1 MKKSLKIIL
10 IILLSIILVYVIYK
24 GLLFYTYKDISDS
37 INNTFSNYS
46 VPQTIDDLN
55 VKESN
60 TKYIIYNNKSFSFN
74 NSDYQKKDYLYCR
87 IDNQNICIIPGYDAN
102 EYYYYNNLSLKESKE
117 ILLSTK
123 LFITKTSDLFK
134 KNNINNNKD
143 LFLER
148 LNYIKTNKSESV
160 FSSTKDLEYDILMKN
175 MLQLLPRRL
184 LPRIDRNIYTIS
196 GDYDGYIINEQNQNK
211 NAYYVYA
218 CQNNKD
224 ACAGLHLFER
234 NTKYFTKDKIT
245 EIISSIKI

>member
-60 TKYIIYNNKSFSFN
+60 TKYIIYNNKSFGFN

-134 KNNINNNKD
+134 KHNINNNKD

-148 LNYIKTNKSESV
+148 LNYIKTNKNV

-175 MLQLLPRRL
+175 MLLF
-184 LPRIDRNIYTIS
+184 LPRIDKGNIYTIS
-196 GDYDGYIINEQNQNK
+196 GDYDGYIINEQNQNE

-224 ACAGLHLFER
+224 ACAGLHLFEK

>member
-1 MKKSLKIIL
+1 M
-10 IILLSIILVYVIYK
+10 
-24 GLLFYTYKDISDS
+24 FYTYKDISDS
-37 INNTFSNYS
+37 INNAFSNYS

-102 EYYYYNNLSLKESKE
+102 EYYYYNNLSLKESKK

-148 LNYIKTNKSESV
+148 LNYIKTNKSV
-160 FSSTKDLEYDILMKN
+160 FSSIKDLEYDILMKN
-175 MLQLLPRRL
+175 MLLF
-184 LPRIDRNIYTIS
+184 LPRIDKGNIYTIS
-196 GDYDGYIINEQNQNK
+196 GDYDGYIINEQNQNE

-224 ACAGLHLFER
+224 ACAGLLLFEK

>member
-87 IDNQNICIIPGYDAN
+87 IDNQNICIIQGYDAN
-102 EYYYYNNLSLKESKE
+102 EYYY
-117 ILLSTK
+117 
-123 LFITKTSDLFK
+123 
-134 KNNINNNKD
+134 
-143 LFLER
+143 
-148 LNYIKTNKSESV
+148 
-160 FSSTKDLEYDILMKN
+160 
-175 MLQLLPRRL
+175 
-184 LPRIDRNIYTIS
+184 
-196 GDYDGYIINEQNQNK
+196 
-211 NAYYVYA
+211 
-218 CQNNKD
+218 
-224 ACAGLHLFER
+224 
-234 NTKYFTKDKIT
+234 
-245 EIISSIKI
+245 

>member
-37 INNTFSNYS
+37 INNAFSNYS

-102 EYYYYNNLSLKESKE
+102 EYYYYNNLSLKESKK

-148 LNYIKTNKSESV
+148 LNYIKTNKSV
-160 FSSTKDLEYDILMKN
+160 FSSIKDLEYDILMKN
-175 MLQLLPRRL
+175 MLLF
-184 LPRIDRNIYTIS
+184 LPRIDKGNIYTIS
-196 GDYDGYIINEQNQNK
+196 GDYDGYIINEQNQNE

-224 ACAGLHLFER
+224 ACAGLHLFEK